1 MRHTSTAVSWVS
13 IEPASIT
20 SSMPARSAKCAESA
34 FFRCVALLDES
45 IGDNAE
51 RGPLLEIRA
60 MSQRSP
66 RIIPIPGPAAI
77 VAGLI
82 VGLSLGIQSADGAHA
97 KAGVD
102 PAASAA
108 RVHVSAPWFIAMN
121 AGHSARTRGTLAGY
135 LRETDLI
142 VSS

>member
-1 MRHTSTAVSWVS
+1 MWSFSYSGYSAWFDNMRVT
-13 IEPASIT
+13 
-20 SSMPARSAKCAESA
+20 
-34 FFRCVALLDES
+34 
-45 IGDNAE
+45 
-51 RGPLLEIRA
+51 
-60 MSQRSP
+60 
-66 RIIPIPGPAAI
+66 I

-82 VGLSLGIQSADGAHA
+82 VGLSLGIQSGDGAHA

-121 AGHSARTRGTLAGY
+121 AGRSARTRCTLAGY